1 DDATTLTDGSH
12 YESAG
17 QRRNH
22 QQIHRH
28 GPRGFPGDRDLRRI
42 ATEGRDVV
50 VNPLQCGDLIEQPVV
65 AGRMMRGLG
74 GQLRMREE
82 AEDSQAVV
90 RGDYDHAPARHVLA
104 VIPELR
110 RVPRDVPTAVEVEQN
125 GELGFPVR
133 GCPDVEGQPVF
144 AEAGGPEL
152 HVLKDVLLHAARTE
166 SRPVFHAFPRNHG
179 LRGPP
184 PEIADRWSGERD
196 TPELTN
202 ARRGDHARDS
212 SAGDGDGRRLGQG
225 QQESDQVSF
234 TRSIRTAASTKDTP
248 PMTIAYIASP
258 PNT

>member
-82 AEDSQAVV
+82 PEDSQAIV
-90 RGDYDHAPARHVLA
+90 RGDHDHASTRHVLA
-104 VIPELR
+104 VIPNSDAS
-110 RVPRDVPTAVEVEQN
+110 PAMY
-125 GELGFPVR
+125 
-133 GCPDVEGQPVF
+133 
-144 AEAGGPEL
+144 
-152 HVLKDVLLHAARTE
+152 
-166 SRPVFHAFPRNHG
+166 
-179 LRGPP
+179 PP
-184 PEIADRWSGERD
+184 P
-196 TPELTN
+196 
-202 ARRGDHARDS
+202 
-212 SAGDGDGRRLGQG
+212 
-225 QQESDQVSF
+225 
-234 TRSIRTAASTKDTP
+234 
-248 PMTIAYIASP
+248 
-258 PNT
+258 

>member
-17 QRRNH
+17 QRSNH

-28 GPRGFPGDRDLRRI
+28 GPRGFPADRDLRRT
-42 ATEGRDVV
+42 ATEGRDVL

-82 AEDSQAVV
+82 PEDSQAVV

-133 GCPDVEGQPVF
+133 GCPDVEVRQSS
-144 AEAGGPEL
+144 
-152 HVLKDVLLHAARTE
+152 LK
-166 SRPVFHAFPRNHG
+166 P
-179 LRGPP
+179 
-184 PEIADRWSGERD
+184 
-196 TPELTN
+196 
-202 ARRGDHARDS
+202 GDLNCMS
-212 SAGDGDGRRLGQG
+212 
-225 QQESDQVSF
+225 
-234 TRSIRTAASTKDTP
+234 
-248 PMTIAYIASP
+248 
-258 PNT
+258 